1 VKRVRSVPTSVRTS
15 LSKLAGTSEPGRQS
29 LQHLP
34 AAGNSHAALVP
45 FRWNGAVEVSVPA
58 DCLDAIR
65 CLAQCVQ
72 HAEVEHSD
80 AFQEL
85 VVSS

>member
-1 VKRVRSVPTSVRTS
+1 VPTSVRNS
-15 LSKLAGTSEPGRQS
+15 LSKLAGTREPGRQS

-34 AAGNSHAALVP
+34 AAGISHAGLVR
-45 FRWNGAVEVSVPA
+45 FHWNAAVQVSVPA

-65 CLAQCVQ
+65 CLAQCLQ
-72 HAEVEHSD
+72 HAEVERSD